1 MTQWTLVEHGAWMG
15 RIAATPRRQ
24 NPLGRVT
31 PLHFFFFR
39 STEPGGEFVLKWH

>member
-31 PLHFFFFR
+31 HSTFFSSAAQNPVANLF
-39 STEPGGEFVLKWH
+39 